1 MKGTAARL
9 SLFLALCLFFTALLA
24 FTIGNVNYRDPLD
37 RNTYTVNAM
46 FDDVTGLLPNDNVKI
61 AGVAIGKVSGVRL
74 VDGRAKVSMKLRN
87 GYRVPSDTEAAI
99 RWRNLL
105 GQRYVYL
112 YPGTSPVVMEKGAT
126 IEKTRS
132 VVDLGE
138 LFNRLGPIVRAI
150 DPQQVNTFL
159 DSIVQA
165 LDGNEGAV
173 RSAIADL
180 GTVAT
185 AIATRD
191 QAIGRLLDNLATV
204 SDAIVDRDAQIRQTL
219 DNLVALATTFSENT
233 AVVDQAITD
242 LGSISQDLGD
252 LLRANRSQVDSIIG
266 NLVVVVK
273 TVQAKQPQLNSVL
286 GNLDQASAA
295 LFRSARYGE
304 WLNQAIPC
312 GRLTIGPGLDEDIPC
327 DASRTVNDL
336 PLPDLGGV
344 LAPITGPLAG
354 ARTAAPEAGGAAAPP
369 APAAA
374 ATSAPG
380 APSPG
385 QITEGA
391 AAVAQLLG
399 LPLQPA
405 GERR

>member
-1 MKGTAARL
+1 MKGTVVRL
-9 SLFLALCLFFTALLA
+9 TLFVALCVFFTALLA

-37 RNTYTVNAM
+37 RNTYTVAAT

-61 AGVAIGKVSGVRL
+61 AGVAIGKVSEVRL
-74 VDGRAKVSMKLRN
+74 VDGRARVSMKLRK
-87 GYRVPSDTEAAI
+87 GYRVPSDTEAAV

-112 YPGTSPVVMEKGAT
+112 YPGTSPVVMAKGAT

-173 RSAIADL
+173 RSVIADL
-180 GTVAT
+180 GTVT
-185 AIATRD
+185 EAIAARD
-191 QAIGRLLDNLATV
+191 QAIGRLLDNLSAV
-204 SDAIVDRDAQIRQTL
+204 SDAIVNRDAQIRQTL

-233 AVVDQAITD
+233 AIVDRAISNV
-242 LGSISQDLGD
+242 GSISQDLAA
-252 LLRANRSQVDSIIG
+252 LLSANRSQIDSIIG

-273 TVQAKQPQLNSVL
+273 TVQAKLPQLNEVL
-286 GNLDQASAA
+286 SGLDQASAA

-304 WLNQAIPC
+304 WLNQALPC
-312 GRLTIGPGLDEDIPC
+312 GRVTLGPGIDQDIPC
-327 DASRTVNDL
+327 DAARAGNNL
-336 PLPDLGGV
+336 HLPDLGGV
-344 LAPITGPLAG
+344 VGPITGPLLG
-354 ARTAAPEAGGAAAPP
+354 ARSAAQP
-369 APAAA
+369 ATGPAAA
-374 ATSAPG
+374 TAAPG
-380 APSPG
+380 APTPG

-405 GERR
+405 GGGR

>member
-37 RNTYTVNAM
+37 RNTYRISAE

-61 AGVAIGKVSGVRL
+61 AGVAVGKVSDIRL
-74 VDGRAKVSMKLRN
+74 VDGRARVTMKVRN

-112 YPGTSPVVMEKGAT
+112 YPGTSPVVMAKGAT
-126 IEKTRS
+126 IAKTRS

-138 LFNRLGPIVRAI
+138 LFNRLGPIVKAI
-150 DPQQVNTFL
+150 DPQQVNAFL

-180 GTVAT
+180 GTVAS
-185 AIATRD
+185 AIAARD

-204 SDAIVDRDAQIRQTL
+204 SDAIVDRDVQIRQTL
-219 DNLVALATTFSENT
+219 DSLVALAATFSENT
-233 AVVDQAITD
+233 AVVDKAITN
-242 LGSISQDLGD
+242 LGSISQDLGA
-252 LLRANRSQVDSIIG
+252 LLRANRGQVDSIIA

-273 TVQAKQPQLNSVL
+273 TVQAKLPQVDQVMR
-286 GNLDQASAA
+286 NLDQATAA
-295 LFRSARYGE
+295 LFRSGRYGE
-304 WLNQAIPC
+304 WLNQALPC
-312 GRLTIGPGLDEDIPC
+312 GRLTIGPGLDEDLPC
-327 DASRTVNDL
+327 DFARAVNDL
-336 PLPDLGGV
+336 PLPNL
-344 LAPITGPLAG
+344 T
-354 ARTAAPEAGGAAAPP
+354 REAVAAPP
-369 APAAA
+369 AAGPT

-380 APSPG
+380 APTPG
-385 QITEGA
+385 RVTEGA

-399 LPLQPA
+399 LPLQPS
-405 GERR
+405 GGGR

>member
-1 MKGTAARL
+1 VKGTVARL

-37 RNTYTVNAM
+37 RNTYTISAV

-61 AGVAIGKVSGVRL
+61 AGVAIGKVSGIKL
-74 VDGRAKVSMKLRN
+74 VDGRAKVSMKLRK
-87 GYRVPSDTEAAI
+87 GYRVPSDTEAAV

-112 YPGTSPVVMEKGAT
+112 YPGTSPVVMTKGAT

-138 LFNRLGPIVRAI
+138 LFNRLGPIVKAI

-180 GTVAT
+180 GTVT
-185 AIATRD
+185 SAIAQRD

-204 SDAIVDRDAQIRQTL
+204 SDTIVDRDAQIRQTL

-233 AVVDQAITD
+233 AVVDQAITS
-242 LGSISQDLGD
+242 LGSISQDLAA
-252 LLRANRSQVDSIIG
+252 LLRNNRGQVDSIIA

-273 TVQAKQPQLNSVL
+273 TVQAKLPQLNDVL
-286 GNLDQASAA
+286 ANLDKATAA
-295 LFRSARYGE
+295 LFRSGRYGE
-304 WLNQAIPC
+304 WLNQALPC
-312 GRLTIGPGLDEDIPC
+312 GRLTIGPGLDEDLPC
-327 DASRTVNDL
+327 DIARAGNAI
-336 PLPDLGGV
+336 PLPDLGDV
-344 LAPITGPLAG
+344 LGPITGPLLG
-354 ARTAAPEAGGAAAPP
+354 ASTAAPAGDAAVPP
-369 APAAA
+369 ASTA
-374 ATSAPG
+374 APG

-385 QITEGA
+385 RITEGA

-399 LPLQPA
+399 VPLQPA
-405 GERR
+405 GDRR